1 MMPDGED
8 IFLRDLRRSVER
20 CDEEAASANPVNVAA
35 IRIIKPLVVRGK
47 WLSSYGGRLAL
58 SGRHN
63 AMHDWK
69 MLNGNGSFCVFM
81 HLSYLEMLSG
91 VAFCRP

>member
-1 MMPDGED
+1 MPDGED

-20 CDEEAASANPVNVAA
+20 CDEEAANPVNVAA
-35 IRIIKPLVVRGK
+35 IRAIKPLVVRGK
-47 WLSSYGGRLAL
+47 WLSSYGGRLTL

-69 MLNGNGSFCVFM
+69 CFMEMVRFVFSCTC
-81 HLSYLEMLSG
+81 HIWK
-91 VAFCRP
+91 C